1 MIKKLMLI
9 EDEELFQDLF
19 KEIFAK
25 PDYQI
30 ICVNNGSE
38 ALNHPRQDL
47 YIVDL
52 GLPGMGGLETLEAL
66 RQKFGDDIRSII
78 ITGYDPSIDKKTLEK
93 YGIIEVLQKPFDIDR
108 LKSLIHTLFLP

>member
-1 MIKKLMLI
+1 MTKKLMLI

-30 ICVNNGSE
+30 ICVNNGME
-38 ALNHPRQDL
+38 ALKYPRQDL

-52 GLPGMGGLETLEAL
+52 GLPGMGGLETLKAL
-66 RQKFGDDIRSII
+66 KRKFGGDIRSII
-78 ITGYDPSIDKKTLEK
+78 ITGYDPSIDTRTLQD

-108 LKSLIHTLFLP
+108 LKTLIHTIFLQ